1 MILPLRGKIKMDL
14 FLRYGAIAAAGDRHL
29 AEFCP
34 GKWYLKDPETVKE
47 WHFGL
52 TSVSWRKEDL
62 KNRLEQSRQ
71 LREGEKPFE
80 MTPSG
85 EEGVHQI
92 KAILGLED
100 LVTNVNMPNYGQ
112 VPNLP
117 LGAVVETNARFTS
130 DSVRPV
136 FAGNVPQGV
145 LGIMEATVSNQ
156 ENTVEAAM
164 ERDIEK
170 AFISFLNDQ
179 LVTIGFDDARKLY
192 DEMVQGTKAYLKEYN
207 V

>member
-1 MILPLRGKIKMDL
+1 M
-14 FLRYGAIAAAGDRHL
+14 
-29 AEFCP
+29 
-34 GKWYLKDPETVKE
+34 
-47 WHFGL
+47 
-52 TSVSWRKEDL
+52 